1 MKAMSKT
8 EEGDGGG
15 NKRGWRCTVIC
26 LGFGAVGGA
35 GGSLRSFRDLGR
47 TGMGIKVRMGRKKRE
62 GEGER
67 GE

>member
-1 MKAMSKT
+1 
-8 EEGDGGG
+8 
-15 NKRGWRCTVIC
+15 